1 MKIIKRFGELNVK
14 MYRFEDCRI
23 LSLNKL
29 KPIFKT
35 KIGEFNDFTNIIFLG
50 QGDVVK
56 DLQKARLECEN
67 LKRQM
72 LQQEI
77 NFNIQKTEALTR

>member
-1 MKIIKRFGELNVK
+1 M
-14 MYRFEDCRI
+14 
-23 LSLNKL
+23 SLNKL

>member
-1 MKIIKRFGELNVK
+1 MQLYV
-14 MYRFEDCRI
+14 
-23 LSLNKL
+23 LSLNNL
-29 KPIFKT
+29 NHSFRPR
-35 KIGEFNDFTNIIFLG
+35 IGECSDVTDIILLG

>member
-1 MKIIKRFGELNVK
+1 MHKIQ
-14 MYRFEDCRI
+14 
-23 LSLNKL
+23 
-29 KPIFKT
+29 
-35 KIGEFNDFTNIIFLG
+35 GEFHDFTNNILLG

-77 NFNIQKTEALTR
+77 NFNIQKTEALTRYLSQHKILAGSFEFVFWIFPF